1 VPSYSGTD
9 GSNPIPSSR
18 QSGASRW
25 DRYLSSQ
32 TFSYRQPPRA
42 SRFGS
47 PLVLSRVHW
56 VQPELVADAKFLTR
70 TDDNLLHQV
79 VYEGLRPRSSSA
91 QRLSLIEVGAT
102 MPPLQ

>member
-1 VPSYSGTD
+1 M
-9 GSNPIPSSR
+9 
-18 QSGASRW
+18 
-25 DRYLSSQ
+25 SSQ

-56 VQPELVADAKFLTR
+56 VRSELVADAKFLTR
-70 TDDNLLHQV
+70 TDDNLVRQV

-102 MPPLQ
+102 MRPSE

>member
-1 VPSYSGTD
+1 
-9 GSNPIPSSR
+9 
-18 QSGASRW
+18 
-25 DRYLSSQ
+25 LSSQ

-79 VYEGLRPRSSSA
+79 CAAPRGTAPSRRFRPFA
-91 QRLSLIEVGAT
+91 
-102 MPPLQ
+102 